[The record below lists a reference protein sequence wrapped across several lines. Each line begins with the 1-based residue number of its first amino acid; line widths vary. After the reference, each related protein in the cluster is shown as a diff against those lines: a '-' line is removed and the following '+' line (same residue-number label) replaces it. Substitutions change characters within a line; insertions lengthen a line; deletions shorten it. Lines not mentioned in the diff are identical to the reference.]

1 MNKDHQ
7 LLAEAY
13 EKVLK
18 EEADFNFNEYQP
30 KEENGISFQERESLI
45 KELEPKLLSI
55 FKKRDDWDAN
65 RFYRKHAIDTLEQ
78 TKNPLKYLFDYYT
91 KTLKSIQGA
100 MENQPYGGQED
111 QYKAIMS
118 ALKLIRQKLSN
129 KLD

>member
-1 MNKDHQ
+1 MNKDYQ

-13 EKVLK
+13 GKVLK
-18 EEADFNFNEYQP
+18 EEADFEFTSNQP

-55 FKKRDDWDAN
+55 FRKRDHWDAN
-65 RFYRKHAIDTLEQ
+65 KFFRTNAIDTLKQ

-100 MENQPYGGQED
+100 MENQPYNGQEQ
-111 QYKAIMS
+111 QYKAINS
-118 ALKLIRQKLSN
+118 ALKLIKQKLSN